1 MARID
6 NSIRS
11 IAIGSFDGMHVAHR
25 ELIAL
30 ADAVAVIERQAPERL
45 TPGYKRSWYCEKP
58 IFFYLLERIRHLNA
72 EGFLARLK
80 EDFPRLEKIVVGYDF
95 RFGRERLGTPETLER
110 LFDGEVVVVSEVT
123 VAGVSVH
130 SGTIREYLKRGELAM
145 ANRLLGRAYRIDGE
159 AIRGQGLGKKEFVP
173 TINLAVEGYQIPAEG
188 VYAGYTR
195 MGAERYPSVIFLGH
209 RESTDGSFAV
219 ETHLLGVKDP
229 GPTSRVFLEFS
240 RFLRPNRKFGS
251 FEALREQIF
260 RDIEEA
266 KKLLD
271 TASRITADNL

>member
-30 ADAVAVIERQAPERL
+30 VDAVVVIERQASERL
-45 TPGYKRSWYCEKP
+45 TPGYKRSWYCDKP
-58 IFFYLLERIRHLNA
+58 MAFYLLETIRHLSA
-72 EGFLARLK
+72 EGFLAKLK

-95 RFGRERLGTPETLER
+95 RFGRERLGTPETLEK

-123 VAGVSVH
+123 VKGVSVH
-130 SGTIREYLKRGELAM
+130 SGTIREYLRQGDLEM

-159 AIRGQGLGKKEFVP
+159 AIRGQGLGEKEFVP
-173 TINLAVEGYQIPAEG
+173 TINLAVEDYQFPAEG
-188 VYAGYTR
+188 VYAGYTH
-195 MGAERYPSVIFLGH
+195 MGGECYPSVIFLGH

-219 ETHLLGVKDP
+219 ETHLLGVENVKAVP
-229 GPTSRVFLEFS
+229 RIFLEFS
-240 RFLRPNRKFGS
+240 RFLRANRRFES
-251 FEALREQIF
+251 FERLREQIF
-260 RDIEEA
+260 QDI
-266 KKLLD
+266 KKAESFLKAGL
-271 TASRITADNL
+271 